1 MVKTRGTPSRENKV
15 PTGLFSLFWQPQ
27 RPPMATKGER
37 GDVPV
42 PWGAWLALVW
52 PWCALVA
59 YGPWSGQ
66 STFFVT
72 SAGYRLF
79 WAVVVPSG

>member
-1 MVKTRGTPSRENKV
+1 
-15 PTGLFSLFWQPQ
+15 
-27 RPPMATKGER
+27 MATKGER
-37 GDVPV
+37 GDVPAPGV
-42 PWGAWLALVW
+42 LGWRLVW

-59 YGPWSGQ
+59 YEPWSGQ
-66 STFFVT
+66 GTFFVT